1 MKKLYITL
9 LLASASFASYCQSY
23 DPSLSQMRDDAD
35 NIFIGTVKE
44 VTYRAN
50 EKNMP
55 LSVVS
60 FRNIE
65 AAQNKNGT
73 LDLQYAGGVI
83 NNKTIRVTHTPSLE
97 PNVRYLVFAHDK
109 NRGEMNPLLGH
120 RAMYRIVKDANT
132 ADEYLLLDGHF
143 VTGIDGDRIQLSAR
157 KALSIVNGKAIIDES
172 RNPHEMIQYARA
184 TDGREAKP
192 LITYTKD
199 EEPLTL
205 NQLKTSLASQYNLT
219 FNTQP
224 STFTSE
230 PANEG
235 MPGQKTTGTLSVNG
249 FHYLPIVMR
258 QVPTSSTPWY
268 SLNAA
273 CMTNWNNIVNIYQS
287 TAGNGTGGDD
297 GLNEFGGFPTSA
309 DLQNMYG
316 SGYGWSAGAI
326 AVTISTP
333 GSSAGEIA
341 ESDVYA
347 NPAYTYTDNPWDQVK
362 GIAVVFKAAI
372 SHELGHVWGF
382 QMGNESY
389 DYGVPTVMQGLS
401 YGIYENGIGVHAI
414 DAAYV
419 RLDYKNQTTIPNTVD
434 VGVESYYAVDGTGL
448 KPATTVTAAKAG
460 DSISI
465 SGITVENMSN
475 SDLSNVVVR
484 FFLSK
489 DSLYDA
495 GDYAMSP
502 GFVWPTFVKEGMSA
516 SASYE
521 VTIPGSTPAG
531 QYYVGAMVTYN
542 TSTSDPLT
550 GNNVAFLP
558 SKLRV
563 LSNPNTDVVN
573 VNSISA
579 DIAIS
584 KLPAKGSYK
593 MIINGITAGKA
604 NLYNSAGQLVSTQ
617 ELSETTIT
625 LPASDDLYLLEVVTP
640 SGKKTFKLINY

>member
-1 MKKLYITL
+1 MKKIYITL
-9 LLASASFASYCQSY
+9 LMASASFASYCQSY

-44 VTYRAN
+44 VTYKAN

-65 AAQNKNGT
+65 VAQNKNGV
-73 LDLQYAGGVI
+73 LDLQYAGGVL

-97 PNVRYLVFAHDK
+97 PNVRYLIFSHDK
-109 NRGEMNPLLGH
+109 GRGEMNPLLGH
-120 RAMYRIVKDANT
+120 KAMYRIVKDANNT
-132 ADEYLLLDGHF
+132 DEYLLLDGHF
-143 VTGIDGDRIQLSAR
+143 VTGIDGDRIQLSA
-157 KALSIVNGKAIIDES
+157 KKVLSIANGIATIDES
-172 RNPHEMIQYARA
+172 RNPHEFMQYARA

-192 LITYTKD
+192 LVTYTKD

-205 NQLKTSLASQYNLT
+205 DKFKTLLASQYSIT
-219 FNTQP
+219 FKAQS

-287 TAGNGTGGDD
+287 TPGNGTGGDD

-362 GIAVVFKAAI
+362 GTAVVFKAAI
-372 SHELGHVWGF
+372 SHELGHVWGL
-382 QMGNESY
+382 QMANESY

-419 RLDYKNQTTIPNTVD
+419 RLDYNNQTTIPNTVD
-434 VGVESYYAVDGTGL
+434 LGVESYYAVDGTGL
-448 KPATTVTAAKAG
+448 KPATTATAAKAG
-460 DSISI
+460 DSIAI
-465 SGITVENMSN
+465 NGVTVENMSN

-495 GDYAMSP
+495 GDYALSP
-502 GFVWPTFVKEGMSA
+502 GYVWATFTKEGMST

-558 SKLRV
+558 AKLRV

-573 VNSISA
+573 VNSASA

-584 KLPAKGSYK
+584 KLPPKGSYK
-593 MIINGITAGKA
+593 IILNNITSGKA
-604 NLYNSAGQLVSTQ
+604 NLYNSVGQLISTQ
-617 ELSETTIT
+617 ELPETIIT

-640 SGKKTFKLINY
+640 NGKKTFKLTNY

>member
-1 MKKLYITL
+1 
-9 LLASASFASYCQSY
+9 
-23 DPSLSQMRDDAD
+23 MRDDAD

-44 VTYRAN
+44 VTYSAN

-65 AAQNKNGT
+65 VAQNKNGV
-73 LDLQYAGGVI
+73 LDLQYAGGVL
-83 NNKTIRVTHTPSLE
+83 NNKTIRVTHTPSLK
-97 PNVRYLVFAHDK
+97 PNVRYLIFSHDK
-109 NRGEMNPLLGH
+109 GRGEMNPLLGH
-120 RAMYRIVKDANT
+120 KAMYRIVKDANT
-132 ADEYLLLDGHF
+132 TDEYLMLDGHF
-143 VTGIDGDRIQLSAR
+143 VTGIDGDRIQLSA
-157 KALSIVNGKAIIDES
+157 KKVLSIANGIAIIDES
-172 RNPHEMIQYARA
+172 RNPHEFMQYARA

-192 LITYTKD
+192 LVTYTKD

-205 NQLKTSLASQYNLT
+205 NKFKTLLASQYSIT
-219 FNTQP
+219 FKAQS

-235 MPGQKTTGTLSVNG
+235 MPGQKTTGTLSVG
-249 FHYLPIVMR
+249 AFRYLPAAMK

-273 CMTNWNNIVNIYQS
+273 SMNNWNNVVNIYQS
-287 TAGNGTGGDD
+287 IPGTGHAALTNGYS
-297 GLNEFGGFPTSA
+297 EFGGFPTNA
-309 DLQNMYG
+309 ELTTYFG
-316 SGYGWSAGAI
+316 SGYSWSTGEVAFTVPIG
-326 AVTISTP
+326 
-333 GSSAGEIA
+333 GSSANEIGETDIF
-341 ESDVYA
+341 A
-347 NPAYTYTDNPWDQVK
+347 NPGYTYTDNPWDQVK
-362 GIAVVFKAAI
+362 GTAFVYKAVI
-372 SHELGHVWGF
+372 SHELGHAWGF
-382 QMGNESY
+382 QVSGNESY
-389 DYGVPTVMQGLS
+389 DYGVPTVMQGIS

-419 RLDYKNQTTIPNTVD
+419 RLDYNNLTTIPNIVD
-434 VGVESYYAVDGTGL
+434 LGVESYYAVDGTGL
-448 KPATTVTAAKAG
+448 KPATTATAAKAG

-495 GDYAMSP
+495 GDYALSP
-502 GFVWPTFVKEGMSA
+502 GYVWATFAKEAMST

-558 SKLRV
+558 AKLRV

-573 VNSISA
+573 VNSASA

-593 MIINGITAGKA
+593 IMLNGVTAGKA
-604 NLYNSAGQLVSTQ
+604 NLYNSVGQLISTQ

-640 SGKKTFKLINY
+640 NGKKTFKLTNY